1 MDDPPSAQCGW
12 RWQVHG
18 PLQASAGDQ
27 AGATSLHDD
36 VVRVLASGW
45 IQRVAEDSC
54 VSADLKSFPVVMAR
68 IAWQFSCFIPLKNI
82 VAGT

>member
-1 MDDPPSAQCGW
+1 
-12 RWQVHG
+12 
-18 PLQASAGDQ
+18 
-27 AGATSLHDD
+27 
-36 VVRVLASGW
+36 
-45 IQRVAEDSC
+45 VAEDSC